1 MQSILNYINTA
12 VINVIN
18 SISVSW
24 SLVDDNLHNCSL
36 HLTSLAGGLYYRCDL
51 VYSDPSGVNT
61 ASTILTHTQEW
72 LMDNN
77 ISITV
82 NGDKLKLSKLCSLQL
97 TDSSMAT
104 CFSVIEHLA
113 ETKCD
118 TQPSISPV
126 TSPGCS
132 VLSETTSNSTHVS
145 VITGGFIGGLLL
157 GVLTCA
163 AGIAV

>member
-1 MQSILNYINTA
+1 M
-12 VINVIN
+12 N
-18 SISVSW
+18 SLSVSW
-24 SLVDDNLHNCSL
+24 SLVDYNLHNCSL

-61 ASTILTHTQEW
+61 ASTILTRTQEW
-72 LMDNN
+72 LMKNN
-77 ISITV
+77 NSATV
-82 NGDKLKLSKLCSLQL
+82 NGDKLELSKLCTLRL
-97 TDSSMAT
+97 DDSSMAT

-113 ETKCD
+113 MTTCD

-126 TSPGCS
+126 TSPGCPI
-132 VLSETTSNSTHVS
+132 LSETASNSVGA
-145 VITGGFIGGLLL
+145 ITGGFIGGLLL